1 MSAKKQS
8 KDKRACVDCHFVA
21 LRQLKWE
28 GLSTPTDTEGPYEL
42 GVLQREQV
50 RKKEDVT
57 VKWDNLYK
65 PDTKLVDSEHIL
77 ACYQDVWDEFNENFT
92 IKHRGMVDPKFR
104 YRILVEEDRSNC
116 IKFFMYTPSMSFE
129 AAEEQRKA
137 ELLQSQ
143 GGGHEGSGTNR
154 HNNELQEMLSS
165 KIPPDTKWPDIEM
178 SLTDKEYKTLD
189 ISVKGG
195 KPFNVNCR
203 EMGLESNHSHK
214 PLKAWWILIAL
225 AKSKNNEIPS
235 SGKKL
240 MDFAV
245 SVKPFVPN
253 EGGTLFSHIDKL
265 RTSLSKAFGIDINPI
280 PHVEESGVYQSL
292 FRIKDKSYT
301 EEHEKS
307 AFDSEGIKCD
317 KCGGLIKKYDHS
329 NIDDEGNYLCYNCKG
344 TSHDRLSSEDRP
356 TSYSDGDEWN

>member
-129 AAEEQRKA
+129 VAEEQRKA
-137 ELLQSQ
+137 ESLQSKQ
-143 GGGHEGSGTNR
+143 NSSEGNITDSGENNFPPVTPDSADAGKESILVDSVYKLLKYKEKEEKLEPLQIQLLRLLYMNRDSIVSRRYILDHIWNGSDVYEQQVTDHISRIKKAFKKLGYEKDIIETIIKSRVSEGGY
-154 HNNELQEMLSS
+154 
-165 KIPPDTKWPDIEM
+165 I
-178 SLTDKEYKTLD
+178 
-189 ISVKGG
+189 
-195 KPFNVNCR
+195 F
-203 EMGLESNHSHK
+203 
-214 PLKAWWILIAL
+214 
-225 AKSKNNEIPS
+225 KNNTVS
-235 SGKKL
+235 L
-240 MDFAV
+240 DF
-245 SVKPFVPN
+245 
-253 EGGTLFSHIDKL
+253 L
-265 RTSLSKAFGIDINPI
+265 
-280 PHVEESGVYQSL
+280 
-292 FRIKDKSYT
+292 
-301 EEHEKS
+301 
-307 AFDSEGIKCD
+307 
-317 KCGGLIKKYDHS
+317 
-329 NIDDEGNYLCYNCKG
+329 
-344 TSHDRLSSEDRP
+344 
-356 TSYSDGDEWN
+356 